1 MLVEHYVAMV
11 SRGGALMIR
20 HKIVG
25 AEALVVLA
33 LLWNG
38 PSGAQEGV
46 TGASRQETVRGDLG
60 IDSRTILGVTL
71 GRSNL
76 AEVQATL
83 GRTTLWS
90 DGDASTAEGK
100 VCYVT
105 QEPNA
110 VVVIFASNSEMAG
123 PPENQVTDIR
133 IFKSSAYVHRAKCLP
148 LPISAERVRT
158 KSGLGIG
165 LSHRDIRRIL
175 GPPRSATPTRW
186 KYSWSIDV
194 PLPASNRYYEYW
206 RSREKECFD
215 GEAPFF
221 WLGSTISVEFEG
233 DAVTALSL
241 SRMES
246 IC

>member
-1 MLVEHYVAMV
+1 
-11 SRGGALMIR
+11 MIR
-20 HKIVG
+20 HKVVG

-38 PSGAQEGV
+38 SSGAQVGD
-46 TGASRQETVRGDLG
+46 TGAGRREMVRGDLG

-83 GRTTLWS
+83 GRARLWS

-105 QEPNA
+105 QEPDA
-110 VVVIFASNSEMAG
+110 EVVIFASNLEMAG

-133 IFKSSAYVHRAKCLP
+133 ISKSSAYVQRAKCLP
-148 LPISAERVRT
+148 LPISAEKVHT

-175 GPPRSATPTRW
+175 ATPQSATPKGW
-186 KYSWSIDV
+186 EYSWSIDV
-194 PLPASNRYYEYW
+194 PLPASDKYYEYW

-215 GEAPFF
+215 GKEPFF
-221 WLGSTISVEFEG
+221 SIGSTITVEFEG

-241 SRMES
+241 SRGES